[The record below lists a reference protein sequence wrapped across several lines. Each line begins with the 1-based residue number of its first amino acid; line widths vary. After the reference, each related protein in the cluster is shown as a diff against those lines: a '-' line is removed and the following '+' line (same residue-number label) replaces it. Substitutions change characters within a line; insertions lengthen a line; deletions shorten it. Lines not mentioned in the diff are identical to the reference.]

1 MEIVINVVRSAN
13 GRMAGT
19 LRTPGFGAVRRVRR
33 TMELLAALERV
44 CAVDD
49 RPEAPDQC

>member
-1 MEIVINVVRSAN
+1 MEIVINVVRSAS

-19 LRTPGFGAVRRVRR
+19 LRTSGSARSAEFDG

-44 CAVDD
+44 CTVDD
-49 RPEAPDQC
+49 RPETP